1 MIALLLAGVATAA
14 PLVLYDLEAG
24 DGGFTATGDA
34 GQWEWGTVLNGPGGG
49 FDGPRG
55 WSTGRVSN
63 YLNASA
69 DYLEV
74 PVPSLD
80 GVARASFSFQHWYD
94 IIPGDYAWVEVDS
107 GNGWTAIEPLYGYP
121 VGAGYSGAS
130 GGWRPAV
137 YDLSTYQPPLRVRLV
152 FQTDLS
158 GVSSGW
164 TVDQVAFHDGD
175 VAAPKLWDVTV
186 LEDTDDLEGPYTV
199 EVQAVDDTAVTGVDL
214 VWRAHGA
221 EGVVAMEPVGGDT
234 WRGVLPAQ
242 PPDTEV
248 TYRVEGTDGLNAAR
262 EPFDDDLSFRVYL
275 PAPTDLVG
283 PAGRVVDTEA
293 TLSWAAPE
301 GRNEVLGY
309 EVVRGGLVVARSDAT
324 EAVVPLAGGGDAFAV
339 RAVYAAGAG
348 DLSDHYYVDSVV
360 PTVSALAPAEGWPG
374 DTLRVAL
381 TGSYLLLVDGEVS
394 ANLGAGVAVTG
405 IEVRDVDR
413 AWLSLAVSDDA
424 GAGPRALVLQ
434 NGDDVLTVPDAFTVL
449 DGEDRPRL
457 LRATPDVVRQGD
469 EGELVLD
476 LVGDLEG
483 DPVVDLGDG
492 IVTGAVRYAGD
503 SLVVPYTVTGTAPL
517 GERAV
522 TLDDGVRV
530 FRGVT
535 LEVKNTL
542 PTTQRGCGTPVTP
555 TGVLVVGGLV
565 LAALRRRG

>member
-1 MIALLLAGVATAA
+1 MIALLLASVATAG
-14 PLVLYDLEAG
+14 PLVLYDLQSN

-34 GQWEWGTVLNGPGGG
+34 GQWEWGVVVNGPGGG
-49 FDGPRG
+49 FDGSRA
-55 WSTGRVSN
+55 WTTGRVSN

-74 PVPSLD
+74 PVPSLV
-80 GVARASFSFQHWYD
+80 GVARASFTFQHWYE
-94 IIPGDYAWVEVDS
+94 ITPGDYAWVEVDT

-121 VGAGYSGAS
+121 VGGGYTGAS

-137 YDLSTYQPPLRVRLV
+137 YDLSAYGTSPRVRFV

-158 GVSSGW
+158 GVSAGW

-175 VAAPKLWDVTV
+175 VAAPKLWDVTP
-186 LEDTDDLEGPYTV
+186 LSDTDDLEGPYTV
-199 EVQAVDDTAVTGVDL
+199 EVHAVDDTAVTGVDL
-214 VWRAHGA
+214 VWRADGD
-221 EGVVAMEPVGGDT
+221 EGVVAMESVGSDT
-234 WRGVLPAQ
+234 WRGALPAQ
-242 PPDTEV
+242 PPDTEI
-248 TYRVEGTDGLNAAR
+248 TYWVEGTDGLNAAR

-293 TLSWAAPE
+293 TLSWTAPD

-309 EVVRGGLVVARSDAT
+309 EVVRGGLVVAQSATT

-339 RAVYAAGAG
+339 RAVYAAGPG

-381 TGSYLLLVDGEVS
+381 TGSYLLLVDGEVT
-394 ANLGAGVAVTG
+394 ANLGAGVAVTD
-405 IEVRDVDR
+405 IDVRDVDR
-413 AWLSLAVSDDA
+413 AWLSLTVSDDA

-449 DGEDRPRL
+449 DGDDRPRL
-457 LRATPDVVRQGD
+457 LGVSPAVLRQGD
-469 EGELVLD
+469 EGELTLD
-476 LVGDLEG
+476 LVGDLAG
-483 DPVVDLGDG
+483 DPVVDLGEG
-492 IVTGAVRYAGD
+492 VVTGAVRYEGD
-503 SLVVPYTVTGTAPL
+503 TLVVPYAVTATAPL
-517 GERAV
+517 GERPV

-530 FRGVT
+530 FRGAT
-535 LEVKNTL
+535 LEVKDTL

-555 TGVLVVGGLV
+555 TALVVAGSLALV
-565 LAALRRRG
+565 ARRRRG